1 MKADV
6 VSSIFSCVE
15 MIMTVLFDQDSAFL
29 AKERMFYQKTR
40 AAAQFGM
47 FVVVLGIMQNI
58 KRIQFPQT
66 F

>member
-1 MKADV
+1 
-6 VSSIFSCVE
+6 
-15 MIMTVLFDQDSAFL
+15 MTVLFDQDSVFL